1 MMESMDLP
9 PIIKTLELDKICRV
23 CLSIKKDMRP
33 LFGELMADMLM
44 DCTQIQV
51 HIESLICLN
60 LFVIIFGFIQGGQ
73 HGRMARQN
81 MHPMCSPSKSMSC
94 L

>member
-1 MMESMDLP
+1 METQDLP

-23 CLSIKKDMRP
+23 CLNIKKEMRP

-51 HIESLICLN
+51 NSRISLCYSSNVYILKIW
-60 LFVIIFGFIQGGQ
+60 F
-73 HGRMARQN
+73 
-81 MHPMCSPSKSMSC
+81 
-94 L
+94 